1 MPIYLVSQV
10 FYIQY
15 TFKRLSHILTV
26 KVYSFDICFIFLV
39 NCYKLISK
47 TWYIQHMSVYKIWS
61 NIKKKMV

>member
-1 MPIYLVSQV
+1 MPIYLVSQD

-39 NCYKLISK
+39 NCYKFVNK
-47 TWYIQHMSVYKIWS
+47 T
-61 NIKKKMV
+61 